1 MGPTVSP
8 SLLLPLLAV
17 LAVPAL
23 MLLPWPARPW
33 ALRGGLRRAC
43 GRARLAA
50 GLAAAALWVGAAA
63 PSHAFELARLEVQ
76 RSDQGVLLSF
86 DTRFDLPA
94 GVEGALQKGVA
105 LYFVAEAQLHRARW
119 YWFDRQFAETRRV
132 WRLTYQ
138 PLTFSYRV
146 SLGGLSQTYA
156 SLPEALRAVQRGS
169 RWRIADPLAPDDDG
183 NYYVQFQYRL
193 DADQLPRPLQIG
205 IAGRPEW
212 HLAIE
217 RTITLPAER

>member
-1 MGPTVSP
+1 MGPTLSP
-8 SLLLPLLAV
+8 TLLLPLLAV
-17 LAVPAL
+17 LAL
-23 MLLPWPARPW
+23 S
-33 ALRGGLRRAC
+33 
-43 GRARLAA
+43 
-50 GLAAAALWVGAAA
+50 GLAVLRLSVPRRVTALASVALWLGMGLGLGWAA
-63 PSHAFELARLEVQ
+63 PAQAIELARLEVQ